1 MCYFSIP
8 HSPQL
13 STSCR
18 DWIFV
23 FFICL
28 FRKKLSTKVCVQF
41 FWLILLNKAKKG
53 ENLSPIMSIMVRME
67 WYDGSEEQL
76 PATHSPHSHHI
87 CSSLYFAL
95 PGILL
100 CSVFCSS
107 LYFAHLCI
115 LLCSVFCSSLYFA
128 LFCIL
133 LCSVFCPSLYF
144 ALPGILLFPVICS
157 SLYFALPFA
166 FALLCIM
173 LFPIFKSAL

>member
-18 DWIFV
+18 DSILYF
-23 FFICL
+23 L
-28 FRKKLSTKVCVQF
+28 FSFLKETFHKSMCAI
-41 FWLILLNKAKKG
+41 FWLLLLNKAKKG
-53 ENLSPIMSIMVRME
+53 KEENLSPIMSIMVRME

-100 CSVFCSS
+100 FFVFCS
-107 LYFAHLCI
+107 
-115 LLCSVFCSSLYFA
+115 VLYFA
-128 LFCIL
+128 LSCIL
-133 LCSVFCPSLYF
+133 PFFVFCSFL
-144 ALPGILLFPVICS
+144 
-157 SLYFALPFA
+157 
-166 FALLCIM
+166 
-173 LFPIFKSAL
+173 